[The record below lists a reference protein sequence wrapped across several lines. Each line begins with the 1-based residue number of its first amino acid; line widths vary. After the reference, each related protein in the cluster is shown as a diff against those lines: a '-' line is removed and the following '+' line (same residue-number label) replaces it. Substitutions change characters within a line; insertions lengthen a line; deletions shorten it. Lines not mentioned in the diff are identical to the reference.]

1 LLIPKYNLL
10 PPSSLPSTSSDYPL
24 ISPPTQVKYEELA
37 SFSEVL
43 AVGTAASLL
52 PIKSITRKLTSD
64 KFVFNGGENEPGPV
78 HTQLS
83 HALKAIQKGK
93 APDEFSWCEKVQE
106 PVGLDVKST

>member
-1 LLIPKYNLL
+1 
-10 PPSSLPSTSSDYPL
+10 
-24 ISPPTQVKYEELA
+24 
-37 SFSEVL
+37 
-43 AVGTAASLL
+43 
-52 PIKSITRKLTSD
+52 
-64 KFVFNGGENEPGPV
+64 V